1 MDRRGVGQAGVTA
14 DEVRAALFIDRSST
28 ARERTVDIT
37 TIGART
43 GRPRRIEIWFYRH
56 EGTIYLSGLPG
67 WRDWYANLLARPEF
81 VFHLKGRVQADLPAR
96 AVPVTD
102 PARRLA
108 AFTEFTED
116 MNQPHDPARI
126 GRRTSVEEWLT
137 GSPLMEVVFD
147 DPRLP

>member
-1 MDRRGVGQAGVTA
+1 VGEAGLNLTA
-14 DEVRAALFIDRSST
+14 VRAALAIDRSSS
-28 ARERTVDIT
+28 AWERTVDIT
-37 TIGART
+37 TTGART

-56 EGTIYLSGLPG
+56 EGTVYLSGLPG
-67 WRDWYANLLARPEF
+67 RRDWYANLLARPAF
-81 VFHLKGRVQADLPAR
+81 VFHLKGRVRVDLPAR
-96 AVPVTD
+96 AVLVTD

-126 GRRTSVEEWLT
+126 GHRTSVGEWLA

-147 DPRLP
+147 DPGLP